1 MWWRCL
7 KKIRKEK
14 PHRLIRHLSFLYT
27 LNCGHCNLTSFMLP
41 LIIPISFGISHFLI
55 LSLSYIMFVHYF
67 IRLSL
72 TIATLIFNN
81 KNIKRSNHEVIQVDP
96 LTFSRP
102 SCNGDMLLLPLER
115 GTGAKSQRLAYQRPY
130 FK

>member
-1 MWWRCL
+1 
-7 KKIRKEK
+7 
-14 PHRLIRHLSFLYT
+14 
-27 LNCGHCNLTSFMLP
+27 
-41 LIIPISFGISHFLI
+41 
-55 LSLSYIMFVHYF
+55 MFVHYF